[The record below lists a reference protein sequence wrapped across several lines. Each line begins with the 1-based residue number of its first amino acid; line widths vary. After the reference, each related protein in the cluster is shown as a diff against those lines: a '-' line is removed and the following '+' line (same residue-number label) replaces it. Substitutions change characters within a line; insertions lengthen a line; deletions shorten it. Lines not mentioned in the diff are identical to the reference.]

1 MKEPEEEEEETE
13 EGADASADEA
23 RGQETSERREGLR
36 LGVVAVQGYVSVR
49 NEYVRDGAAEA
60 ATPTTSQRVNLA
72 PAHSVLHTPH
82 CSRHHLSR
90 HRQRHGYARTSSGRD
105 GHERCAREPPS
116 HM

>member
-49 NEYVRDGAAEA
+49 NEYVRDGARSSNANHES
-60 ATPTTSQRVNLA
+60 TSQ
-72 PAHSVLHTPH
+72 
-82 CSRHHLSR
+82 SR
-90 HRQRHGYARTSSGRD
+90 ARTQR
-105 GHERCAREPPS
+105 PP
-116 HM
+116 HTTL

>member
-49 NEYVRDGAAEA
+49 NEYVRDGARSNANHES
-60 ATPTTSQRVNLA
+60 TSQ
-72 PAHSVLHTPH
+72 
-82 CSRHHLSR
+82 SR
-90 HRQRHGYARTSSGRD
+90 ARTQR
-105 GHERCAREPPS
+105 PP
-116 HM
+116 HTTL